1 MKNLETL
8 METDEVRQALEAMAI
23 AMLQNTLLPKILK
36 ELEKLNERVG
46 SVNIE
51 SELRTGVQVQK
62 YLNISKATLHG
73 LVKNDKMIKG
83 VHYHTDNGRIEYIT
97 DGITEFKKTYIK
109 NARGQHESTIAVN
122 SFFDKFAA

>member
-8 METDEVRQALEAMAI
+8 MEMDNTKQSLEFMAI

-73 LVKNDKMIKG
+73 LVKNEKMIKG
-83 VHYHTDNGRIEYIT
+83 VHYHTDNGHVEYIT
-97 DGITEFKKTYIK
+97 DEIVEFKKTYIK
-109 NARGQHESTIAVN
+109 NARSQHGSTVALN

>member
-1 MKNLETL
+1 MSEVTL
-8 METDEVRQALEAMAI
+8 MEMDNAKQSLEFMAI

-36 ELEKLNERVG
+36 ELEKLNERVA

-73 LVKNDKMIKG
+73 LVKNNKMING
-83 VHYHTDNGRIEYIT
+83 VHYHTDNGHIEYIT
-97 DGITEFKKTYIK
+97 DGIVEFKKTYIK
-109 NARGQHESTIAVN
+109 NARSQHESTVALN

>member
-36 ELEKLNERVG
+36 ELEKLNERIG

-83 VHYHTDNGRIEYIT
+83 VQYHTDNGHIEYIT
-97 DGITEFKKTYIK
+97 DGIVEFKKTYIK

-122 SFFDKFAA
+122 SFLDKFVA